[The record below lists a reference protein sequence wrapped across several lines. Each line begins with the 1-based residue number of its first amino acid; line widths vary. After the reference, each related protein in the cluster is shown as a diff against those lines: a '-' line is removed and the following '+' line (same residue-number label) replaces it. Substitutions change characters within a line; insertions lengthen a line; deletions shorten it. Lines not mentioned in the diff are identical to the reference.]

1 MFFRVHIL
9 SFLLLLISVSSSGQD
24 QLIGK
29 VSNYMYDSVAPL
41 PFATVRNA
49 TSGETT
55 KADKNGYYSIK
66 ARQKDQVIFSNINF
80 TSDTVIVEE
89 QLLISG
95 YDAGLIE
102 KTLFLSNVTVQS
114 SYSIDSLQ
122 RREEYRHV
130 FEKPV
135 GITGGN
141 TPSAGAGIVLS
152 PVSFFSKDTKQAK
165 RLKKRLLKEE
175 EDSYIDHVFSAGR
188 VSTLTG
194 LKNDSLQTFMYTY
207 RPSYKL
213 TRKLDHAG
221 MTLYINNKFQ
231 EFKKGALPKPDN

>member
-1 MFFRVHIL
+1 
-9 SFLLLLISVSSSGQD
+9 
-24 QLIGK
+24 
-29 VSNYMYDSVAPL
+29 MYDSISPL

-55 KADKNGYYSIK
+55 RTDENGYYSIK
-66 ARQKDQVIFSNINF
+66 AREKDQVIFSNINF
-80 TSDTVIVEE
+80 TSDTIIVEE

-95 YDAGLIE
+95 YDAALIE
-102 KTLFLSNVTVQS
+102 KSLFLSNVTVRS

-122 RREEYRHV
+122 RREEYQQA
-130 FEKPV
+130 FEKPA

-152 PVSFFSKDTKQAK
+152 PVSFFSKDTKQDR
-165 RLKKRLLKEE
+165 RLRKRLLKEE
-175 EDSYIDHVFSAGR
+175 EEGYIDYVFSAAR

-213 TRKLDHAG
+213 ARKLDHAG
-221 MTLYINNKFQ
+221 MTVYINNKFL
-231 EFKKGALPKPDN
+231 EFKKESSAKP